1 MITEYP
7 YGDFYSSGNVTP
19 VRASSSLSPLKP
31 QRGRTDFKSYALL
44 FVLMLSHV
52 TATIN
57 PLGYFVITILFVL
70 LFCRNVLNSSR
81 RGPIQTGKASY
92 TKRNSGW
99 DSSRSFCMLK
109 GFDEALRVR
118 LPHIGVETSIFGNE
132 NHMVESDRA
141 SVFDLIGVLV

>member
-7 YGDFYSSGNVTP
+7 YGDFYSSGNVAP

-81 RGPIQTGKASY
+81 RGAYKLERCPIQKETPAGIP
-92 TKRNSGW
+92 
-99 DSSRSFCMLK
+99 
-109 GFDEALRVR
+109 V
-118 LPHIGVETSIFGNE
+118 GVF
-132 NHMVESDRA
+132 A
-141 SVFDLIGVLV
+141 C

>member
-1 MITEYP
+1 MVEWNEFRCKQLSH
-7 YGDFYSSGNVTP
+7 FYSTLWGKENEMT
-19 VRASSSLSPLKP
+19 KI
-31 QRGRTDFKSYALL
+31 ALL
-44 FVLMLSHV
+44 FWSFLSFSLVLMLSHV

-70 LFCRNVLNSSR
+70 LFCRNALNSSR

-109 GFDEALRVR
+109 GFDKALRVS
-118 LPHIGVETSIFGNE
+118 LPHIGIETSIFGNE